1 MNELTLLNKN
11 DIATAS
17 TEQLKTEF
25 AKSLKMTAD
34 SLMYMSLIYNELQLR
49 GVDLSEIK
57 CIS

>member
-49 GVDLSEIK
+49 GVF
-57 CIS
+57 